1 VSADSRTSTADYTV
15 FISHKRTDTDVALSL
30 KKLLADH
37 TTKVDYFVSE
47 EIDTGEKWRETII
60 KLLHQSRF
68 LVLVFTDPHENW
80 NWCLYETGFFDA
92 LTEVADKAHIRRIFC
107 LHHPDIEPPNPI
119 ADLQTVPAKPEK
131 VIAWLTSLFVQTQ
144 QPETKYQR
152 ETEIPQL
159 AYEIC
164 GYFKKREPLYSA
176 KSVHIEVDSQFLG
189 SSPDDLPESSTI
201 HGDAGLM
208 TELFGSHTVSLDWA
222 SVRKRFD
229 SFPNSSAVNLNAMKE
244 LSRSVHSIVK
254 NNRVFPLQSQIFVG
268 QGPKRYRPVISSVT
282 ELPNGRI
289 SCEILLI
296 DEVGGPLQNVDKHLG
311 ALLTAIRMALRIRWE
326 IIRPFVLDSNVR
338 LQASISAK
346 NLRIDLQTCFNNI
359 FIEAEF
365 RGNFSER
372 DVRSAFDLEGDKD
385 KIEQMIHEWPELYA
399 KIWRDLGFND
409 IKETFS
415 DVSVEEFAEE
425 EIASLE
431 AGMGQLEEMN
441 REFLEIAVARA
452 KVLVE
457 VELASRLY
465 PPHIRTS
472 RTSSERGTM
481 RQTNFRSGSR
491 TAVRRTRKRHSA
503 AELAQAAAVTVQK
516 SAAN

>member
-1 VSADSRTSTADYTV
+1 MVYADEETTEGKVSANSTTPTADYTI
-15 FISHKRTDTDVALSL
+15 FISHKSTDKDVALSL

-144 QPETKYQR
+144 QPATKYQR

-176 KSVHIEVDSQFLG
+176 RSVHIEVDYQLLD
-189 SSPDDLPESSTI
+189 SSPDDLPASSTI

-208 TELFGSHTVSLDWA
+208 TELFGSHTASLDWA
-222 SVRKRFD
+222 SVRNRFD

-244 LSRSVHSIVK
+244 IARSVHSIFK

-282 ELPNGRI
+282 ELPTGRI
-289 SCEILLI
+289 
-296 DEVGGPLQNVDKHLG
+296 
-311 ALLTAIRMALRIRWE
+311 LRDFVNRRNRWT
-326 IIRPFVLDSNVR
+326 V
-338 LQASISAK
+338 
-346 NLRIDLQTCFNNI
+346 
-359 FIEAEF
+359 AE
-365 RGNFSER
+365 
-372 DVRSAFDLEGDKD
+372 
-385 KIEQMIHEWPELYA
+385 
-399 KIWRDLGFND
+399 
-409 IKETFS
+409 
-415 DVSVEEFAEE
+415 
-425 EIASLE
+425 
-431 AGMGQLEEMN
+431 
-441 REFLEIAVARA
+441 
-452 KVLVE
+452 
-457 VELASRLY
+457 
-465 PPHIRTS
+465 
-472 RTSSERGTM
+472 
-481 RQTNFRSGSR
+481 
-491 TAVRRTRKRHSA
+491 RR
-503 AELAQAAAVTVQK
+503 
-516 SAAN
+516 